1 MSFQIRGGDL
11 VMTLDTETAATGFG
25 WQQQPAEPATAV
37 PRFKLAGT
45 PAEVTGIVVANSTL
59 TVVLRGDGV
68 EGKWHLRPGHEA
80 ITSVVE
86 VEGATSDVGVE
97 VWLPLPNS
105 AVIHHLTGQNWS
117 ARIDASCPLGAAAGV
132 ALGNTRSTHQLAAV
146 EAEDFAITVIGLSD
160 YTRCLPGTHAAIW
173 STGAYRDKQGV
184 WLGIECVNGVPLELS
199 AQRDLTAVIDRYCDS
214 LQQRLGVLPRAQ
226 DASVPAWLD
235 EIKVLVSLDL
245 WRETGEIAHTFDHV
259 VALCRDLDDL
269 GVPGG
274 VVVSLQG
281 FQGPY
286 GSRYPVFDPA
296 PELGGSAGLRA
307 VAEAV
312 HAGGHRLMAH
322 GNVWAMDPY
331 VEGFAALEHL
341 ALPYDRPYE
350 RLPGGQVGPYDG
362 WPGAFPVIPTGYDS
376 GFVALQPQVQSATQV
391 TFETLPLPD
400 EMEAFLTI
408 AGVQDCSAGV
418 VRAVVNGREVQS
430 SPGAF
435 IHGDRARFR
444 FRFRFAPETNVV
456 QLTFAEGIPD
466 QGDPD
471 QGIPD
476 LSRATY
482 RLNGAI
488 KGGRVWNHPLVR
500 ADITHPGW
508 IAVTRDNLG
517 RVAKEYGIDILYVDD
532 LELTRPDERAVF
544 DALRKDLPGVVFAGA
559 ASAEPGYD
567 VFRLT
572 NTTGTGLPPRNASY
586 GVSDFARRVH
596 ERFTRLMYPGH
607 YFVPLQPPVVAEDGS
622 QDGDAA
628 EAPADPVAAEHSIPE
643 HVERVVAEGPRWG
656 LFPAVCLNYRDYG
669 LDERAKQVILD
680 ATRG

>member
-37 PRFKLAGT
+37 PRFKLAGA
-45 PAEVTGIVVANSTL
+45 PAAVAGIVVANSTL
-59 TVVLRGDGV
+59 TVMLRGDGV

-80 ITSVVE
+80 ITSVIE
-86 VEGATSDVGVE
+86 VEGATTDVGVE
-97 VWLPLPNS
+97 VWLPFPGS
-105 AVIHHLTGQNWS
+105 AAIHHLTGQNWS
-117 ARIDASCPLGAAAGV
+117 ARIDASCPPGAAAGV
-132 ALGNTRSTHQLAAV
+132 ALGSTRSTHQLAAV
-146 EAEDFAITVIGLSD
+146 ESEALAITVIGLSE

-173 STGAYRDKQGV
+173 STGAYRDEQGL

-199 AQRDLTAVIDRYCDS
+199 AQHDLTAAIDRYCHS
-214 LQQRLGVLPRAQ
+214 LHERLGVLPRAQ
-226 DASVPAWLD
+226 DASAPAWLD

-259 VALCRDLDDL
+259 VALCQDLADL

-274 VVVSLQG
+274 VVISLQG
-281 FQGPY
+281 LQGPS

-307 VAEAV
+307 VSEAV
-312 HAGGHRLMAH
+312 HAGGHRLMVQS
-322 GNVWAMDPY
+322 NVWGLDPY
-331 VEGFAALEHL
+331 VEGFAAIEHL
-341 ALPYDRPYE
+341 ALPYDRSYE
-350 RLPGGQVGPYDG
+350 RLPGGQVGPYEG

-376 GFVALQPQVQSATQV
+376 GFVALQPQAQSATQV
-391 TFETLPLPD
+391 TFETLPLPN

-408 AGVQDCSAGV
+408 AGVQDCSSGV
-418 VRAVVNGREVQS
+418 LRAVVNGREVQS

-435 IHGDRARFR
+435 THGDRVRFR

-466 QGDPD
+466 
-471 QGIPD
+471 

-482 RLNGAI
+482 RLDGAI

-508 IAVTRDNLG
+508 ITATCSNLG
-517 RVAKEYGIDILYVDD
+517 RVVKEYGIDILYVDD
-532 LELTRPDERAVF
+532 LELTRPAERAIF
-544 DALRKDLPGVVFAGA
+544 DALRKDLPGVIFAGM

-572 NTTGTGLPPRNASY
+572 NTTDAGIPPSDTPY

-607 YFVPLQPPVVAEDGS
+607 YFVPLHPPVVAEDGG
-622 QDGDAA
+622 QEGGKDA
-628 EAPADPVAAEHSIPE
+628 EPADSAAAEHTIPE
-643 HVERVVAEGPRWG
+643 HVERVLTEGPRWG
-656 LFPAVCLNYRDYG
+656 LFPAVRLNYRDYG
-669 LDERAKQVILD
+669 LDERAKQVIIN

>member
-80 ITSVVE
+80 ITSVIE

-97 VWLPLPNS
+97 VWLPFPML
-105 AVIHHLTGQNWS
+105 ATIHHLTGQNWS
-117 ARIDASCPLGAAAGV
+117 ARIDASCPIGAASGV
-132 ALGNTRSTHQLAAV
+132 ALGSTRSTHQLAAV
-146 EAEDFAITVIGLSD
+146 EAEDFAITVIGLSE

-173 STGAYRDKQGV
+173 STGVYRDTQGL
-184 WLGIECVNGVPLELS
+184 WLGIECVNGVPTELS
-199 AQRDLTAVIDRYCDS
+199 AQRDLTAVIDRYCGS
-214 LQQRLGVLPRAQ
+214 LQERIGVLPRAQ

-235 EIKVLVSLDL
+235 EVKVLVSLDL

-259 VALCRDLDDL
+259 VALCKDLADL

-274 VVVSLQG
+274 VVISLQG
-281 FQGPY
+281 FQGPC
-286 GSRYPVFDPA
+286 GSRYPVFEPA
-296 PELGGSAGLRA
+296 AELGGSAGLRA

-312 HAGGHRLMAH
+312 HAGGHRLMMH
-322 GNVWAMDPY
+322 GNVWGMDPY
-331 VEGFAALEHL
+331 SESFTALEHL
-341 ALPYDRPYE
+341 ALPYDRLYE

-362 WPGAFPVIPTGYDS
+362 WPGAFPAIPTGYDS
-376 GFVALQPQVQSATQV
+376 GFTELQAQAQTDSWV
-391 TFETLPLPD
+391 TFETLPLPE

-408 AGVQDCSAGV
+408 AGVRDFSSGV
-418 VRAVVNGREVQS
+418 LRAVVNGRKVQC

-435 IHGDRARFR
+435 AHEDRARFR

-456 QLTFAEGIPD
+456 QLKFAE
-466 QGDPD
+466 
-471 QGIPD
+471 GIPD

-482 RLNGAI
+482 RLNGSV
-488 KGGRVWNHPLVR
+488 KGGRVWSHPLVR

-508 IAVTRDNLG
+508 IAVTRNNLG

-532 LELTRPDERAVF
+532 LEITRPAERAVF
-544 DALRKDLPGVVFAGA
+544 DALREDLPGVVFAGM

-572 NTTGTGLPPRNASY
+572 NTTGAGLPPSDTPY
-586 GVSDFARRVH
+586 GVSDFAKRVH

-607 YFVPLQPPVVAEDGS
+607 YFVPLQPPVVAEDGG
-622 QDGDAA
+622 QEGGEA
-628 EAPADPVAAEHSIPE
+628 EEPADPAAAERSIPE
-643 HVERVVAEGPRWG
+643 HIERLLVEGPRWG

-669 LDERAKQVILD
+669 LDEGAKQVILN
-680 ATRG
+680 ATQG

>member
-25 WQQQPAEPATAV
+25 WQQQPAERPTAV

-45 PAEVTGIVVANSTL
+45 PAAVAGIVVANSTL
-59 TVVLRGDGV
+59 TVILRGDGV
-68 EGKWHLRPGHEA
+68 EGKWHLRPGHET
-80 ITSVVE
+80 ITSVIE
-86 VEGATSDVGVE
+86 VEGTTTDVGVE
-97 VWLPLPNS
+97 VWLPFPHV
-105 AVIHHLTGQNWS
+105 ATIHHLTGQNWS
-117 ARIDASCPLGAAAGV
+117 ARIDASCPLGATAGV
-132 ALGNTRSTHQLAAV
+132 ALGSTRSTHQLAAV
-146 EAEDFAITVIGLSD
+146 ESDDFAITVIGLSK
-160 YTRCLPGTHAAIW
+160 YTRCLPDTHAAIW
-173 STGAYRDKQGV
+173 STGAYRDEQGL

-199 AQRDLTAVIDRYCDS
+199 AQRGLTAAIDRYCDS

-226 DASVPAWLD
+226 DRSVPAWLD

-259 VALCRDLDDL
+259 VALCQDLADL

-274 VVVSLQG
+274 AAIRLQG
-281 FQGPY
+281 FQGPN
-286 GSRYPVFDPA
+286 GSRYPVFEPA

-307 VAEAV
+307 VAAAV

-322 GNVWAMDPY
+322 GNIWGMDPY
-331 VEGFAALEHL
+331 IELFATIEHL
-341 ALPYDRPYE
+341 ALPYDRLYE
-350 RLPGGQVGPYDG
+350 RVAAGQVGPYDG

-376 GFVALQPQVQSATQV
+376 GFVELQPQVQSDSRV

-408 AGVQDCSAGV
+408 AGVRDFSSGV
-418 VRAVVNGREVQS
+418 LRAAVNGREVPS
-430 SPGAF
+430 SPGIFAR
-435 IHGDRARFR
+435 GDRARFR
-444 FRFRFAPETNVV
+444 FRFRFTPGANVI
-456 QLTFAEGIPD
+456 QLKFSE
-466 QGDPD
+466 
-471 QGIPD
+471 GIPD

-482 RLNGAI
+482 RLNGSV
-488 KGGRVWNHPLVR
+488 KGGHVWNHPLVR
-500 ADITHPGW
+500 ADVTHPGW
-508 IAVTRDNLG
+508 ITVTRHNLG

-532 LELTRPDERAVF
+532 FEITRPAERAIF
-544 DALRKDLPGVVFAGA
+544 DALREDLPGVVFAGA

-572 NTTGTGLPPRNASY
+572 NTTGTGLPPRNTPY

-607 YFVPLQPPVVAEDGS
+607 YFVPLHPPVVAEDGG
-622 QDGDAA
+622 QAGDAA
-628 EAPADPVAAEHSIPE
+628 AAEEPADPAVAGHSIPE
-643 HVERVVAEGPRWG
+643 HAERALVEGPSWG
-656 LFPAVCLNYRDYG
+656 LLPAVCLNYRDYG
-669 LDERAKQVILD
+669 LDERAKQLILD

>member
-25 WQQQPAEPATAV
+25 WQQQPAGRATTV
-37 PRFKLAGT
+37 PRFKLAGV
-45 PAEVTGIVVANSTL
+45 PATAAGIVVANSTL
-59 TVVLRGDGV
+59 TVILRGDGV

-80 ITSVVE
+80 ITSVIE
-86 VEGATSDVGVE
+86 VEGATTDVGVE
-97 VWLPLPNS
+97 VWLPFPSS
-105 AVIHHLTGQNWS
+105 AAIHHMTGQNWS

-132 ALGNTRSTHQLAAV
+132 ALGSTRSTHQLAAV
-146 EAEDFAITVIGLSD
+146 EAEAFAITVIGLSE

-173 STGAYRDKQGV
+173 STGAYRDTQGL

-199 AQRDLTAVIDRYCDS
+199 AQSDLTAAIDRYCGS
-214 LQQRLGVLPRAQ
+214 LQQRLGVLSRSQ

-259 VALCRDLDDL
+259 VALCQDLADL
-269 GVPGG
+269 GVSSGTAIR
-274 VVVSLQG
+274 LQG
-281 FQGPY
+281 FQGPS

-307 VAEAV
+307 VTEAV
-312 HAGGHRLMAH
+312 HAGGHRLMVQS
-322 GNVWAMDPY
+322 NVWGLDPY
-331 VEGFAALEHL
+331 AEGFAPLEHL

-350 RLPGGQVGPYDG
+350 RLPGGQVGPYEG

-391 TFETLPLPD
+391 TFETLPLPN

-408 AGVQDCSAGV
+408 AGVQDCSSGV
-418 VRAVVNGREVQS
+418 LRAVVNGREVQS
-430 SPGAF
+430 SPGAVAR
-435 IHGDRARFR
+435 GDWARFR

-456 QLTFAEGIPD
+456 QLTFAEGLPD
-466 QGDPD
+466 QGL
-471 QGIPD
+471 PD

-500 ADITHPGW
+500 ADITHPEW
-508 IAVTRDNLG
+508 IAATRNNLG

-532 LELTRPDERAVF
+532 LELTRPAERAIF
-544 DALRKDLPGVVFAGA
+544 DDLRKDLPGVVFAGM

-572 NTTGTGLPPRNASY
+572 NTTDAGIPPSDTPYGL
-586 GVSDFARRVH
+586 SDFARRVH

-607 YFVPLQPPVVAEDGS
+607 YFVPLHPPVVAEDGG
-622 QDGDAA
+622 QEGVEDA
-628 EAPADPVAAEHSIPE
+628 EPADPAAAEHSIPE
-643 HVERVVAEGPRWG
+643 HVERVLAEGPRWG

-669 LDERAKQVILD
+669 LDERAKQVILT